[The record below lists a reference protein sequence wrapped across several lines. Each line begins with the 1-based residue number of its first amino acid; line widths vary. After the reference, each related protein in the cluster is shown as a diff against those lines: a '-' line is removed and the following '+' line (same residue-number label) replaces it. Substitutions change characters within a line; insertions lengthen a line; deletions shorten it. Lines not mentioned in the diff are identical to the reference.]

1 MKLLRETIRNL
12 LLESAVNPKI
22 SAAITE
28 LKRQRAKIKVIL
40 TGPKLEI
47 KIMKGRKRLG
57 NIKANIKK
65 RGCYN
70 GWIVEWAGI
79 DKKWRDFGWSTSFWK
94 SYDCDSR

>member
-47 KIMKGRKRLG
+47 KIMGG
-57 NIKANIKK
+57 
-65 RGCYN
+65 
-70 GWIVEWAGI
+70 
-79 DKKWRDFGWSTSFWK
+79 S
-94 SYDCDSR
+94 